1 MEFASELPALIPSG
15 GLLVALVWLM
25 AHLLRTNSGDRSDY
39 QTQLRALRK
48 VHADDL
54 RAERADHAEEIRAIT
69 ARYEHQIEDQRNQ
82 LTAMEARAVEL
93 QKAMELERRARWKA
107 EDAAAKYR
115 RLVGQNDG
123 SQEGT

>member
-1 MEFASELPALIPSG
+1 VEFASELPALIPSG

-39 QTQLRALRK
+39 QMQLRALRK

-54 RAERADHAEEIRAIT
+54 KAERADHAEEIRTIT
-69 ARYEHQIEDQRNQ
+69 ARYEHQIEDQRLQ
-82 LTAMEARAVEL
+82 LAAAETRAVEL
-93 QKAMELERRARWKA
+93 QNAMEIERRARWRA